1 MNLAACGGTFST
13 GLTRFSYVCYILNI
27 LSILSEKEIPILSKL
42 EERSVVMRKNNM
54 LLTVL
59 VIAVSVLLAG
69 PLFAKDKP
77 RVAIV
82 FATGGLGDKS
92 FNDSAMEGIK
102 QAIRRY
108 GIEYDYAEP
117 KAIAEYHTYLSQF
130 ANTRRYDLI
139 ISIGFDQA
147 DALSSVA
154 ERFQEQRFAIV
165 DMAVDKP
172 NVASYIYKERE
183 RGFLMGYAS
192 ALMTTRTADERIN
205 RDKVIG
211 VIGGMKIPLI
221 DANIAGFIAGATY
234 ANPEV
239 KVLHSY
245 VGHWAD
251 PAKGKELT
259 ISMFEQGAD
268 IVWGAAGRSGLGVI
282 NAAKER
288 NRYAIGA
295 DADQGYLAPNN
306 ILTNGMKFVNNTVEI
321 AIGQVVDDTFAA
333 GSHLLGVKEDAL
345 GYSKNLLPNDVLAEL
360 EKIRK
365 KIIAGEIEI
374 PRTIE
379 EATK

>member
-1 MNLAACGGTFST
+1 MQT
-13 GLTRFSYVCYILNI
+13 
-27 LSILSEKEIPILSKL
+27 K
-42 EERSVVMRKNNM
+42 NM
-54 LLTVL
+54 LLKVL

-92 FNDSAMEGIK
+92 FNDAAMEGIK
-102 QAIRRY
+102 QAIKRY
-108 GIEYDYAEP
+108 SIEYDYAEP

-130 ANTRRYDLI
+130 ANTCRYDLI

-154 ERFQEQRFAIV
+154 ERFQKQKFAIV
-165 DMAVDKP
+165 DMVVDKP
-172 NVASYIYKERE
+172 NVAAYIYKEQE

-205 RDKVIG
+205 KDKVIG

-221 DANIAGFIAGATY
+221 DANIAGFIAGAKY
-234 ANPEV
+234 ADPGV

-295 DADQGYLAPNN
+295 DADQGYLAPKN

-321 AIGQVVDDTFAA
+321 AIGQVVDDTFVA
-333 GSHLLGVKEDAL
+333 GSHLLGVKENAL
-345 GYSKNLLPNDVLAEL
+345 GYSKNLLPQGIVTEL
-360 EKIRK
+360 ERIRK
-365 KIIAGEIEI
+365 KIAAGEIQI